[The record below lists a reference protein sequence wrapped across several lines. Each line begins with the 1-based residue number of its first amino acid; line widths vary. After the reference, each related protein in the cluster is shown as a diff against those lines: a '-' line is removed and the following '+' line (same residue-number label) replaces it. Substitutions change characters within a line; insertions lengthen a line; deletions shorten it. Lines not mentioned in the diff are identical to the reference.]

1 MTGAFTAP
9 VSSAVMEMSYPLIMV
24 RNWVAPLALGG
35 LFLAMLQ
42 VLHSQDTPHAPE
54 ASPSTSHIQNEAVR
68 TADDLV
74 RQNKFDAAIKLLQ
87 PLQAASPRIP
97 RAAHEL
103 GLAYYKKADYVL
115 AVTPLKTA
123 LEDDAND
130 KEAIQLL
137 GLTYFHIGRPSDA
150 IPLLE
155 KVHSWYPSANV
166 DAAYVLGY
174 CYILT
179 KDYAQARRSFAAMYN
194 VPEDSAAS
202 HLFLARMLLRQGFDP
217 VAEEHAF
224 KAVALDPKLPLAH
237 FLLGEFYLY
246 KSDVPKAIEQFEL
259 ELAVNPAY
267 AGTYDRLGD
276 AYSRAGRFDDA
287 QKLLQRAILLDATAS
302 GPYILMGKV
311 LLKKN
316 EPDLALLYLQRA
328 VKMDAN
334 NFITHHL
341 LGQALRGV
349 GKNEEAERELK
360 LAEQLQSAQNPKL
373 ENPQMES
380 SKPH

>member
-1 MTGAFTAP
+1 MAKAWLAP
-9 VSSAVMEMSYPLIMV
+9 FVLSCMCLAITPVLSGQEIQAAPPSSA
-24 RNWVAPLALGG
+24 NK
-35 LFLAMLQ
+35 
-42 VLHSQDTPHAPE
+42 SQ
-54 ASPSTSHIQNEAVR
+54 N
-68 TADDLV
+68 DLV
-74 RQNKFDAAIKLLQ
+74 RKAGDLLRQNKLDAAISLLQ
-87 PLQAASPRIP
+87 PLQAASPKIP
-97 RAAHEL
+97 WAAHQL
-103 GLAYYKKADYVL
+103 GLAYYKKAEYVL
-115 AVTPLKTA
+115 AVAPLKAA
-123 LEDDAND
+123 LEEDAND

-137 GLTYFHIGRPSDA
+137 GLTYFHIGRPSEA

-155 KVHSWYPSANV
+155 RVHSWYPSANV

-179 KDYAQARRSFAAMYN
+179 KDYVLARQAFAAMFN
-194 VPEDSAAS
+194 VPSESAAS
-202 HLFLARMLLRQGFDP
+202 YLFLARMLLRQGFDP

-237 FLLGEFYLY
+237 FLLGELYLY
-246 KSDVPKAIEQFEL
+246 KSEVSKAIEQFEL
-259 ELAVNPAY
+259 ELALNPAY
-267 AGTYDRLGD
+267 AGTYDRLAD
-276 AYSRAGRFDDA
+276 AYSRAGRFEDA
-287 QKLLQRAILLDATAS
+287 QKLLQRSIALDPNAS

-341 LGQALRGV
+341 LGQAFRSL
-349 GKNEEAERELK
+349 GKNDEAERELK

-373 ENPQMES
+373 ENPKTES
-380 SKPH
+380 PKPQ